1 MFFPAVNQCSK
12 RDSNPITQK
21 LNTNIID
28 LESMRCNS
36 MNFHKVAEVSR
47 RFAITDTLEAV
58 FGMHQFAF
66 QTDDAK
72 VMEK

>member
-1 MFFPAVNQCSK
+1 MFFPAVNQCSEG
-12 RDSNPITQK
+12 DSNPITQK
-21 LNTNIID
+21 FNTDIID
-28 LESMRCNS
+28 LDCMRCNS
-36 MNFHKVAEVSR
+36 MNFHKVAKVSR

-66 QTDDAK
+66 QTDDVK